1 MEENYNN
8 EQNSLNTVEEN
19 EQYNYSY
26 NNTDYDYGQPQNY
39 NQQENDNEVM
49 SVGEWLL
56 TILVTI
62 IPCLGLVLYL
72 VWAFGKNENV
82 NRRNYCKA
90 WLIYWLIQ
98 TILIIII
105 LIVVFAILIP
115 SSSQYYYY

>member
-8 EQNSLNTVEEN
+8 EQNSINTVEEN

-26 NNTDYDYGQPQNY
+26 NNTDYNYSQPQNY
-39 NQQENDNEVM
+39 NQQGNDNEVM

-56 TILVTI
+56 TILATI
-62 IPCLGLVLYL
+62 IPCVGLVLYL
-72 VWAFGKNENV
+72 VWAFGKNGNA

-98 TILIIII
+98 MVLTIII
-105 LIVVFAILIP
+105 LIVVFAIVIP